1 MLEAIKN
8 YFDSSLFDEIGDSF
22 DLLTRVIQKAF
33 NFDALDNVLE
43 FQAIVLTP
51 PIPVSFTNSQL
62 RNFVDAIGSSTTE
75 EVDNLPKFA
84 FKARIIGP
92 LSPHLFWPDPCD
104 PKFVTEVGGQEEA
117 IDWILKHTDVLSL
130 GADTVPNIGDVV
142 TIKLNTN
149 IYTVNPEKA
158 ILVNVVQKMV
168 ASVPT
173 FSLECQESTKGA
185 FDGFIPPAGSPAS
198 LTARVILQKA
208 YQELYRELKPKK
220 RPVKEVYD
228 YLYRSFG
235 NNSIY
240 IPLIEGILA
249 NIQAESGFNIGVI
262 SGATGESS
270 IGLFQMNVGGT
281 GRYTSPVPAMENQ
294 FKSAGINS
302 DLMVSRNS
310 TKVPYF
316 AGALYLS
323 AKGNSAPA
331 PTAFSGDKEDLRS
344 GYESFLNNKANDQI
358 DFVVKIVKDL
368 LKDTKVTDP
377 SKYSAKEWS
386 SWFQIYFEQPANI
399 KPRSV
404 PSYK

>member
-1 MLEAIKN
+1 MLEAVKN
-8 YFDSSLFDEIGDSF
+8 YFDSTIFDEVGDSF

-33 NFDALDNVLE
+33 NFDALEDVLE

-51 PIPVSFTNSQL
+51 PIPISFSNRQL
-62 RNFVDAIGSSTTE
+62 ANFVQAISSPTIE
-75 EVDNLPKFA
+75 EIDNLPKFA
-84 FKARIIGP
+84 FKVRIIGP

-130 GADTVPNIGDVV
+130 DAAAVPNVGDVV
-142 TIKLNTN
+142 TIKLNSN
-149 IYTVNPEKA
+149 IYTVNPEKGV
-158 ILVNVVQKMV
+158 LVSVVQKMV

-173 FSLECQESTKGA
+173 FSLECQESIKGA
-185 FDGFIPPAGSPAS
+185 FDGFTPPAASPAS
-198 LTARVILQKA
+198 LTARVTLQKA

-228 YLYRSFG
+228 YLYRSFK
-235 NNSIY
+235 NNNKF

-249 NIQAESGFNIGVI
+249 NIEAESGFNIGVI
-262 SGATGESS
+262 SGASGESS

-281 GRYTSPVPAMENQ
+281 GRFSSPVPAMENQ
-294 FKSAGINS
+294 FKAASLNL
-302 DLMVSRNS
+302 DLMVLRSS

-316 AGALYLS
+316 AGALYLA
-323 AKGNSAPA
+323 AKGNPAPA

-344 GYESFLNNKANDQI
+344 GYESFLNNNANDQI

-377 SKYSAKEWS
+377 SKYTAKEWS
-386 SWFQIYFEQPANI
+386 SWFQIYFEQPAKI
-399 KPRSV
+399 KPRTV
-404 PSYK
+404 PSYR